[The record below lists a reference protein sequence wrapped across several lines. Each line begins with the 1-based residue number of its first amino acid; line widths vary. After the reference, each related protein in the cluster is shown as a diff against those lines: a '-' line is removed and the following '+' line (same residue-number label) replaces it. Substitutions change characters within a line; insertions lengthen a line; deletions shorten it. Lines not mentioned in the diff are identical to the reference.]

1 MRRFKKVVAVAL
13 AATMATGLMAGCGSK
28 TAATTSAST
37 EAAEVATEEQET
49 TEAAT
54 EEDTEEGLGVATG
67 DKAVDIQFDSDTGN
81 FLTYTNGGQEEISN
95 VDGQLCVTI
104 QKLGK
109 LDYAN
114 QIYYYGFRIY

>member
-54 EEDTEEGLGVATG
+54 EEATEEGLGVATG
-67 DKAVDIQFDSDTGN
+67 DKVLDIQFDSDTGN

-95 VDGQLCVTI
+95 VDGQLCNYSEVR
-104 QKLGK
+104 K
-109 LDYAN
+109 A
-114 QIYYYGFRIY
+114 